1 MFSPG
6 FSASIITLVRKE
18 VPDERFAERKKGN
31 IKSLTALTKALTA
44 FACLQNATWK
54 RTNGAL
60 KQKV

>member
-1 MFSPG
+1 MHRIA
-6 FSASIITLVRKE
+6 ASIITLVRKE
-18 VPDERFAERKKGN
+18 VVHDERFAERKKGN